1 MELPTTKKEGIYFGL
16 MMCFGM
22 VIVMTVYNLFIN
34 DLFSVITLKTGI
46 IQFLVTFLVA
56 LLFESLIVGPIAKK
70 IVFMLPFDKSKMP
83 LVIIAMSTCMVLGMV
98 FFMSLYSLVT
108 TYLNQGL
115 TTESYVTSYFLIFI
129 KNFVFAF
136 PLQLLVMGPL
146 VRFLFVKFVRG
157 NKALSV

>member
-1 MELPTTKKEGIYFGL
+1 MPTTKKEGIYFGL

-56 LLFESLIVGPIAKK
+56 LLFESLIVGPFAKK

-129 KNFVFAF
+129 KNFVFAY